1 MDVILEQFG
10 LNSSFFTEFGLIAII
25 FLALSQFYFKPFL
38 ALFEQRHQRT
48 VADKA
53 AAEALIGQV
62 QAKLDEYKRLIAAE
76 KSEAKKE
83 VEKLILEAKKQEA
96 EILAKARDDAKKLT
110 QEAAEAVSRQH
121 EKLKKELE
129 QEVNALANAVSEK
142 LLSKKA

>member
-10 LNSSFFTEFGLIAII
+10 LNSSFFIEFGLILVI

-53 AAEALIGQV
+53 AAETLMVQV
-62 QAKLDEYKRLIAAE
+62 QAKLEEYKRLIASE
-76 KSEAKKE
+76 KLQARKE
-83 VEKLILEAKKQEA
+83 VEKLILDAKKQEA
-96 EILAKARDDAKKLT
+96 EILAAAREDAKKLT
-110 QEAAEAVSRQH
+110 QEAAEAVSKQH
-121 EKLKKELE
+121 EKLKRELE
-129 QEVNALANAVSEK
+129 QEVDVLAGAVTEK